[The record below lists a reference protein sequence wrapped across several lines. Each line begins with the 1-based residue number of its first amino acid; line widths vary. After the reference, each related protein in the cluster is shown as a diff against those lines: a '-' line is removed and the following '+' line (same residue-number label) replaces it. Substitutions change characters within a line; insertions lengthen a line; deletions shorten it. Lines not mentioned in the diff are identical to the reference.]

1 MINKH
6 LRVVS
11 FNCKH
16 VVSSIPEIRELCDL
30 YDVIALQETWL
41 QDYDLNQLSLIDNR
55 FYAKGISAM
64 DTSTGVMR
72 GRPYGGLAILWKK
85 SLGSACKP
93 IVYDSETRIMG
104 LEVSSHEA
112 QYLFLNVYLPCCSH
126 ENSEDF
132 SQYLSLIDG
141 LVTASGT
148 PHVCILGDFNADT
161 TKSHLFGDELTK
173 FLHEE
178 SYILSDVVLSDKDS
192 FTFTSDAQTT
202 RSWID
207 HCMTTKSLHSLIQ
220 SVKIHY
226 EMVSSDHFPLGL
238 ALKLNIPHSQ
248 PTRCGSERG
257 KRIKWSQL
265 SEAERDNYKLSTEK
279 KLSRIRLDLSVLMC
293 EDTTCSNPS
302 HLAWIESFYNETV
315 KALLDA
321 GLEFA
326 ESTSGKTP
334 IIPGWNEMCAEIHTQ
349 ARNCFLQWRSAG
361 SPKSGP
367 MYDNMRISKAHF
379 KLNLR
384 NCKADKDRAVAD
396 SLANNLLGK
405 DSRTFWKEIQQIAG
419 NKNSCPAQ
427 TIDGITGSQ
436 ESCNMWKGHFTS
448 LLNSCRDFSKRESVE
463 KRVAVVTYVDRYKP
477 DDVANATKELKR
489 NKSPGADMLTSEHFL
504 YASEKLH
511 VLLSL
516 LFNCVNIHGYLPS
529 RLMETIIVPIVKDN
543 KGILTDKNNYRP
555 IALTCVAS
563 KLLELLILD
572 ICSDTITTTDSQFG
586 FKENHSTDMCI
597 FTLKETV
604 QYYVSLG
611 SPVYLCFMDA
621 SKAFDKVN
629 HWHLFDK
636 LLNCGVPV
644 YVSEDVV
651 ILAYVSRFYCKM
663 E

>member
-1 MINKH
+1 M
-6 LRVVS
+6 
-11 FNCKH
+11 
-16 VVSSIPEIRELCDL
+16 
-30 YDVIALQETWL
+30 Q
-41 QDYDLNQLSLIDNR
+41 IDNR

-64 DTSTGVMR
+64 DTSTGVML

-104 LEVSSHEA
+104 LEVSSQEA

-126 ENSEDF
+126 ENIEDF

-148 PHVCILGDFNADT
+148 PLVCILGDFNADT

-178 SYILSDVVLSDKDS
+178 SYILSDVILSDKDS

-220 SVKIHY
+220 LIKIHY

-238 ALKLNIPHSQ
+238 ALELNIPHSQ

-315 KALLDA
+315 AALLDA

-334 IIPGWNEMCAEIHTQ
+334 VIPGWNEMCAEIHTQ
-349 ARNCFLQWRSAG
+349 ARNSFLQWRSAG

-367 MYDNMRISKAHF
+367 VYDNMRISKAHF

-396 SLANNLLGK
+396 SLANNLLDK

-419 NKNSCPAQ
+419 NKNSCSAQ

-436 ESCNMWKGHFTS
+436 EICNMCKGHFTS
-448 LLNSCRDFSKRESVE
+448 LLNSCREFSKRESVE
-463 KRVAVVTYVDRYKP
+463 KRVAVVAYVDRYKP
-477 DDVANATKELKR
+477 DDVAKAIKELKR

-504 YASEKLH
+504 YASDKLH

-516 LFNCVNIHGYLPS
+516 LFNCVNIHGYLPT

-629 HWHLFDK
+629 HWHLFEK

-644 YVSEDVV
+644 YVVRM
-651 ILAYVSRFYCKM
+651 LLY
-663 E
+663 